1 MSRKLSYQDRLMLPV
16 QRPMPPVMAAA
27 MAAEVLRPM
36 IGIA

>member
-1 MSRKLSYQDRLMLPV
+1 MSYQNRLMLPV
-16 QRPMPPVMAAA
+16 QRRTPTVMPAT